1 MSRTRIG
8 TGPAVMLVNVSVPRS
23 DPSGAITM
31 TLRQGIPVS
40 ATCRYER
47 PSKVPTNFWPGPPAA
62 YALPLSGDYRPGSG
76 DATHTVWVFDDTFI
90 GDVDAS
96 GHRLPGTALVN
107 NTFAVLNGGQPVLDQ
122 IQFYWRTDAASN
134 PQAMV
139 KPSTCT
145 ICWYWPIDGIALSG
159 TIYLY
164 VLEMAPGSGGV
175 FNFQVV
181 GISLL
186 TTPASSPVPFDSYT
200 AVDNTPLF
208 ANGSSQIYFGQAVM
222 PNTAAAGAPRPDGYL
237 YVYGT
242 RNDPFNKKLV
252 VSRVL
257 PGDIANFSQ
266 YRFWDGKRWSKLIN
280 RAACLTD
287 RISSEF
293 TVR

>member
-1 MSRTRIG
+1 M
-8 TGPAVMLVNVSVPRS
+8 PPY
-23 DPSGAITM
+23 
-31 TLRQGIPVS
+31 S
-40 ATCRYER
+40 ATPAPDWDTLFHR
-47 PSKVPTNFWPGPPAA
+47 SSGWTGADAA

-122 IQFYWRTDAASN
+122 IQFYWRTDAAGN

-164 VLEMAPGSGGV
+164 VLEMAAGSGGV

-200 AVDNTPLF
+200 ADRK
-208 ANGSSQIYFGQAVM
+208 S
-222 PNTAAAGAPRPDGYL
+222 
-237 YVYGT
+237 
-242 RNDPFNKKLV
+242 V
-252 VSRVL
+252 V
-257 PGDIANFSQ
+257 
-266 YRFWDGKRWSKLIN
+266 
-280 RAACLTD
+280 
-287 RISSEF
+287 
-293 TVR
+293 